1 MLLNLVDLVVDVV
14 VKLFVELVLNILR
27 QVVIEVL
34 VRVLGDIHGSWHL
47 LLGHHWAT
55 DRELSV
61 LPLSCAHALHA
72 WAGEWK
78 HVLVETLHIYYVREA
93 LRHRLEVAL
102 HARHV
107 GHLDSVAEVVV
118 RDLSDVHVTEL
129 IDVVLSGLV
138 DLPYL
143 ALHLAEHV
151 RVDHEIL
158 SLIWLTL
165 TENVIDVKFMS
176 I

>member
-14 VKLFVELVLNILR
+14 IKLFIEFVLDILR
-27 QVVIEVL
+27 QVIVEVL
-34 VRVLGDIHGSWHL
+34 VRVLRDIHGSRYL
-47 LLGHHWAT
+47 LLGHHRASDW
-55 DRELSV
+55 ELSV
-61 LPLSCAHALHA
+61 LPLSCTHALHA
-72 WAGEWK
+72 WVGELK
-78 HVLVETLHIYYVREA
+78 HVLVKTLHIHHVWEA
-93 LRHRLEVAL
+93 LGHRLEVAL

-107 GHLDSVAEVVV
+107 GHLNSVSEVVV
-118 RDLSDVHVTEL
+118 GDLSDVHVTEL
-129 IDVVLSGLV
+129 IDVVLGSLV

-158 SLIWLTL
+158 RLIWLTL
-165 TENVIDVKFMS
+165 TENVINVKLMR